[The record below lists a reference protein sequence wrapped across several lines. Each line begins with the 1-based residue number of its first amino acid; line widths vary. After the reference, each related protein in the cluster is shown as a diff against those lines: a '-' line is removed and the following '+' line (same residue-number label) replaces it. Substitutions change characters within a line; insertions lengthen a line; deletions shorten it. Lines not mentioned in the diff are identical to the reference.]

1 MLNYLN
7 VKFDFVASG
16 FEEPKTFAV
25 LDPKGFTF
33 AGAPF
38 SEEVAEANTFGLVA
52 GELVVSL
59 TVAKILALCTSSVGF
74 TAFFSL
80 VVLGGVKNPPAAG
93 LVLSIVFFWGMEKA
107 ETCGDSFTSG
117 LSGSRDVTEDGSA
130 AILLTVLRAAR
141 TAS

>member
-25 LDPKGFTF
+25 LDPKGFAF
-33 AGAPF
+33 APF
-38 SEEVAEANTFGLVA
+38 SEEVAEANTFGLVT

-59 TVAKILALCTSSVGF
+59 TVAKMFALGTSSVGF
-74 TAFFSL
+74 SAFFSL

-93 LVLSIVFFWGMEKA
+93 LVFSIAFF
-107 ETCGDSFTSG
+107 
-117 LSGSRDVTEDGSA
+117 
-130 AILLTVLRAAR
+130 
-141 TAS
+141 